1 MAFAPLVGQ
10 IARLESW
17 PEPDKRA
24 LVEVIRLRAAPAERE
39 FALRAREHDALRHA
53 LAAAAR
59 ARAAT

>member
-1 MAFAPLVGQ
+1 LRRWS
-10 IARLESW
+10 ARSRASN
-17 PEPDKRA
+17 PGRSPTSA
-24 LVEVIRLRAAPAERE
+24 LVELIRLRAAPAERE